1 MYDVNN
7 LMREHRNMLDDLAK
21 GLKQNQRL
29 RNKEEQ
35 RLNKAFEKAR
45 KAYAAP
51 MVPQRPRKNAAV
63 YKKVGFFLASLAC
76 AVIIFV

>member
-7 LMREHRNMLDDLAK
+7 LMREHRIMLDDLAK
-21 GLKQNQRL
+21 GLKQSQRQ
-29 RNKEEQ
+29 RKREEH

-45 KAYAAP
+45 KAHGVTLAST
-51 MVPQRPRKNAAV
+51 RPRKHSGLV
-63 YKKVGFFLASLAC
+63 KKVGFFLASLAS